1 VPVLARPLLPALLAA
16 SVLLAG
22 CGLEDEGGGSV
33 PQLGVRAGEE
43 GGAAALGFPVTAT
56 KNTTR
61 VGGADAVVDAAGVAN
76 AVFPATSAATRPK
89 AVTLVDRDD
98 WQAGVAA
105 SVLAG
110 DPVGAPILFSDGEGV
125 PPVTSDT
132 LDRLNPPGAELARNA
147 QLLLVG
153 DEPQAAGRL
162 RTFAIRADDPYA
174 LAAEIDKFSASARGE
189 PSEDVIIA
197 SGERSEYA
205 MPAAAWAAFSGDAVL
220 YVKRDELP
228 ATTRQAIETHERPDI
243 FILGP
248 ESVVGTEV
256 EKQLGK
262 LGRVRRIEG
271 ETPVESA
278 LAFTRFSGGGFGW
291 GINQP
296 GQVFTLANAD
306 RPQDA
311 AASAALARNGVF
323 APLLLTD
330 DAGELPGSLEDYLL
344 DIQPGYEDDPKIQ
357 AGSNS
362 FWILGDESAVSAET
376 QGRIDELTELI
387 PVDYG
392 EPRRESRPR
401 GPGRG
406 RARRGSD

>member
-1 VPVLARPLLPALLAA
+1 VPARPLLPALLAA
-16 SVLLAG
+16 CAILAG
-22 CGLEDEGGGSV
+22 CGLDDDDSGGSV
-33 PQLGVRAGEE
+33 PQLGVRAGQEN
-43 GGAAALGFPVTAT
+43 GARALGFPVTAT

-61 VGGADAVVDAAGVAN
+61 VAGGDAVADAAGVAN

-89 AVTLVDRDD
+89 AVTLVDKDN

-110 DPVGAPILFSDGEGV
+110 DPVGAPILFSDGDGM

-132 LDRLNPPGAELARNA
+132 LERLQPPGAELARNA
-147 QLLLVG
+147 QVLLVG
-153 DEPQAAGRL
+153 DEPQAPGGR

-174 LAAEIDKFSASARGE
+174 LAGEIDKFVASARGE
-189 PSEDVIIA
+189 PSEDVIVT
-197 SGERSEYA
+197 SGERSDYA
-205 MPAAAWAAFSGDAVL
+205 MPAAAWASFSGDSVL

-228 ATTRQAIETHERPDI
+228 AATRRALQTHERPDI

-248 ESVVGTEV
+248 ESAVGSGV
-256 EKQLGK
+256 EKQLGD

-271 ETPVESA
+271 DTPVESA
-278 LAFTRFSGGGFGW
+278 LAFTRFSGAGFGW
-291 GINQP
+291 GISQP
-296 GQVFTLANAD
+296 GQVFTLANAE
-306 RPQDA
+306 RAQDA
-311 AASAALARNGVF
+311 AASAALAHNGIF

-330 DAGELPGSLEDYLL
+330 DAGELPRPLEDYLL

-357 AGSNS
+357 AGSNY
-362 FWILGDESAVSAET
+362 FWILGDEAAVSAET

-392 EPRRESRPR
+392 EPRRESQPA
-401 GPGRG
+401 GPGRN
-406 RARRGSD
+406 RARPDND